1 MRDNAARALRVE
13 DDMPRL
19 ADLKAVTPDM
29 PLPYEF
35 PRDRRFSREPASA
48 SESALAT
55 LTAVPEEFELE
66 PEPAPARPRRERE
79 PAPAPAPRNA
89 PGRAYG
95 SHRRG
100 EAAVGYQPGRRTV
113 EITGQVPAPRRRS
126 TTQAA
131 FVARPDRTALWAF
144 LLALFLVAMAVATA
158 SPGA

>member
-35 PRDRRFSREPASA
+35 PRERRFSRDSQPDSA
-48 SESALAT
+48 VAT
-55 LTAVPEEFELE
+55 LAPVPVE
-66 PEPAPARPRRERE
+66 PDPAPETPRPRRERT
-79 PAPAPAPRNA
+79 PAPAPRSA

-100 EAAVGYQPGRRTV
+100 EAVAGYQPGRRTV
-113 EITGQVPAPRRRS
+113 EITGQAPAPRRRS
-126 TTQAA
+126 QTQAA
-131 FVARPDRTALWAF
+131 LVARPDRTALWAF